1 MSSLESVLVQLH
13 NAWMDLNIV
22 WLEALAVVFLVV
34 VIVPMTLRLCDH
46 PMDSSLPHKLDPP
59 APKCADRV
67 IWELSLR
74 A

>member
-1 MSSLESVLVQLH
+1 MSSLEIVLVQLH

-22 WLEALAVVFLVV
+22 WLEALAVFFLVV

-46 PMDSSLPHKLDPP
+46 PMDPPLPHKPDSPG
-59 APKCADRV
+59 PKYADRV
-67 IWELSLR
+67 IRELSLR